1 MVSLTQS
8 FFRRLTELFTL
19 LLLLCQSSALKA
31 DELQT
36 QFDSKVLPVLRN
48 HCFDCHNVDDRE
60 SGVRLDHLDG
70 SLPDGAIKLWEH
82 VGKQIESGAMPPED
96 HSEIPEQQR
105 RELLSWLEA
114 SLHQARIREA
124 PNNGITRR
132 LTVTQ
137 YRHALQELLGID
149 DDFTATL
156 PDDGISKDGFTN
168 DSETLS
174 ASPLQI
180 EAWFNIA
187 TQALE
192 ASTVDPTVSPTVQN
206 FRMDLGRGINPQPL
220 QENLILGALNRLLP
234 KQDFTVTE
242 LTPEKSFPIQAYRL
256 PAKYRF
262 NEGYSGNA
270 TVRGWREYASI
281 YHKVFACLRG
291 DGGYPKGEPYESVD
305 NGLLLRPA
313 IPNDSVWQRSTTYG
327 PKANFKIA
335 LRELP
340 RHGRFRVT
348 VRAAK
353 FDDALLLSNLNAEP
367 AEQAS
372 PQESV
377 TMSAEQKDQPL
388 VIPQS
393 GIYQVDVYRRPKT
406 EDEKGNERFSLQID
420 GRRFTDQL
428 KRTPAMLLRLA
439 EGERDWSFDFGRGD
453 AAIEKIVLTRLSMDD
468 PLAQRYETF
477 MQQSPWLGVYMG
489 LRRDCGHTFNQVE
502 SSRVVDQL
510 STQAF
515 VFEGAI
521 NNFPRPDV
529 QPGNDNYLAGLR
541 EILVHSV
548 YTDGRDRPRLRIET
562 IEFEGPLYESW
573 PPQSHRNVF
582 SVGPEVTDELERARE
597 TIRRFAQRAFRRPVD
612 LQEMAGLMELWREHY
627 QQSKDFHASTRY
639 VLAGIL
645 TSPAFLFHVENS
657 QSPKPEPLNQ
667 HELAAKLALF
677 LWDGPPDQELTDV
690 ANRGQLTAE
699 LDKTIDRMIADPKF
713 ERFTETFVRQW
724 LSLDKFD
731 SVEVDRR
738 KYPALSKFA
747 RKHLR
752 QEPVRTFQHLVRTN
766 QSVGKLIQSDEM
778 VINETLA
785 KYYGIDQPIESGPEF
800 VAVSV
805 DLSHLGG
812 LLTQAAIQ
820 SGLSD
825 GREAN
830 PVKRGA
836 WFARKIIAEPPND
849 PPPNVPELKDDR
861 SLPLKER
868 LRQHRDVKGCVKCH
882 EGIDPWGVAFQQYD
896 AGGLFT
902 GNKADA
908 KSKLPDGVEVDGVAE
923 LQQHLLQNRLAD
935 VAFSVQKHL
944 ITYAIGRP
952 LQYNEW
958 VRLKE
963 NGLAGVDEDYRLQDM
978 IRAIVHSDYFLKK

>member
-1 MVSLTQS
+1 MLPLTQS
-8 FFRRLTELFTL
+8 FVRRLTAL
-19 LLLLCQSSALKA
+19 LTVLILSQWSVVFA
-31 DELQT
+31 DELQA
-36 QFDSKVLPVLRN
+36 QFDSKVLPVLQN

-70 SLPDGAIKLWEH
+70 SLPDGTIQLWEH
-82 VGKQIESGAMPPED
+82 VGKQIESRSMPPED
-96 HSEIPEQQR
+96 HSEIPAKQR

-114 SLHQARIREA
+114 SLHKARIRET
-124 PNNGITRR
+124 PNNGTSRR
-132 LTVTQ
+132 LTVAQ
-137 YRHALQELLGID
+137 YRHALEELLGIE
-149 DDFTATL
+149 DDFTAAL

-168 DSETLS
+168 DSATLS

-180 EAWFNIA
+180 EAWFEIA
-187 TQALE
+187 TKALE
-192 ASTVDPTVSPTVQN
+192 ASTVDPDQPPVVQN

-220 QENLILGALNRLLP
+220 KENLILGALNRLLP

-242 LTPEKSFPIQAYRL
+242 LTPVKSFPIEPYRL
-256 PAKYRF
+256 PETYRF

-270 TVRGWREYASI
+270 TVRGWREYSSI

-291 DGGYPKGEPYESVD
+291 DGGYPKGEPYESVH

-353 FDDALLLSNLNAEP
+353 FDDALLLSNIDVEP
-367 AEQAS
+367 AEQPS
-372 PQESV
+372 PQDQV
-377 TMSAEQKDQPL
+377 TMSADQKTQQL
-388 VIPQS
+388 VIAKP
-393 GIYQVDVYRRPKT
+393 GVYQVDVFRRPKT
-406 EDEKGNERFSLQID
+406 KDEKGNERFSLQIG
-420 GRRFTDQL
+420 GRYFTDHL
-428 KRTPAMLLRLA
+428 KRTPAMLLRLPQ
-439 EGERDWSFDFGRGD
+439 GELDWSFDFGRGD
-453 AAIEKIVLTRLSMDD
+453 DAIEKVVFTRLSMDD
-468 PLAQRYETF
+468 ALVQRYEAF
-477 MQQSPWLGVYMG
+477 MRQSPWLGVYMG
-489 LRRDCGHTFNQVE
+489 LRRDCGHTYNQVE
-502 SSRVVDQL
+502 SSRVVEQL
-510 STQAF
+510 ETQAF

-548 YTDGRDRPRLRIET
+548 YTDGRDRPRLRVES
-562 IEFEGPLYESW
+562 IEFEGPFYESW

-582 SVGPEVTDELERARE
+582 SVGPEVKDETERAME
-597 TIRRFAQRAFRRPVD
+597 TIRRFAQRAYRRPVKAK
-612 LQEMAGLMELWREHY
+612 EMAGLMELWGEHY
-627 QQSKDFHASTRY
+627 RQSADFHASTKY

-677 LWDGPPDQELTDV
+677 LWDGPPDQELTEL
-690 ANRGQLTAE
+690 ASSGRLTEQLDA
-699 LDKTIDRMIADPKF
+699 TIDRMIADPRF
-713 ERFTETFVRQW
+713 ARFTETFVRQW
-724 LSLDKFD
+724 LSLEKFD
-731 SVEVDRR
+731 SVEIDRR
-738 KYPALSKFA
+738 KYPGLSKFA

-752 QEPVRTFQHLVRTN
+752 EEPVRTFQHLVRRN
-766 QSVGKLIQSDEM
+766 QSVSKLIQSDEL
-778 VINETLA
+778 ILNEALA
-785 KYYGIDQPIESGPEF
+785 KYYGITEPIESGPEF
-800 VAVSV
+800 VAMTVKHP
-805 DLSHLGG
+805 HLGG

-902 GNKADA
+902 DAKLDA
-908 KSKLPDGVEVDGVAE
+908 KSKLPDGVEVDGVKE
-923 LQQHLLQNRLAD
+923 LQQHLLANRLGD

-952 LQYNEW
+952 LQYNEL

-963 NGLAGVDEDYRLQDM
+963 NGLAGVDEHYRLQDI
-978 IRAIVHSDYFLKK
+978 IRAIVHSDYFQMK